1 MLNDPNTTATPPM
14 SKFFATAAVT
24 AAPQLPGDGIG
35 LRLLLLAGVG
45 LFGAVAA
52 DVMRGGALSVLDL
65 ELSHWFHAHAGGWWT
80 QAMLGLAHWH
90 SVAGIAAL
98 STLLGLHF
106 YRRKAWCWL
115 LTLGAAVPGGML
127 LNVLLKTLFGR
138 ARPRFDNPILSLPTY
153 SFPSGHTVSST
164 LFYGLLAAYLMSRT
178 DQTGLRIACVAGA
191 ALMAALVGVS
201 RLSLGVHYLS
211 DVLAAMAEGCAWL
224 ALCLLAASRLQRRAG
239 ARSPC

>member
-1 MLNDPNTTATPPM
+1 M
-14 SKFFATAAVT
+14 SKFIA
-24 AAPQLPGDGIG
+24 AAPVPATPHLPGDGIG

-45 LFGAVAA
+45 VFGAVAA
-52 DVMRGGALSVLDL
+52 DVTRGGALSVLDL
-65 ELSHWFHAHAGGWWT
+65 ELSRWFHAHAGGWLT
-80 QAMLGLAHWH
+80 QAMLALAHWH

-98 STLLGLHF
+98 SALLGLHF

-115 LTLGAAVPGGML
+115 LTLAVAVPGGML
-127 LNVLLKTLFGR
+127 LNVLLKTVFAR
-138 ARPRFDNPILSLPTY
+138 ARPSFDDPILSLATY
-153 SFPSGHTVSST
+153 SFPSGHTSSAT

-178 DQTGLRIACVAGA
+178 ARPSLRIACVAGA

-239 ARSPC
+239 ARLPC